1 MKRFSILTLVLM
13 STLIISACGAQ
24 ATPIPTVNVAD
35 IQNTMAA
42 AAFTM
47 IAETQAAIPTAT
59 LTATP
64 TDTPIPTVTVPPLPT
79 LDATFTAVPDAN
91 SGAGDPCIN
100 TVLPATLTGE
110 TVKLRIDNSTKV
122 TVSLTVY
129 LNQTAPQNVCG
140 YRSYTIAP
148 GEFIVLNNL
157 VEGCYTLWAWNPDPE
172 DYFIVTNGTNCID
185 SAEPWVF
192 DISTGSITL
201 GT

>member
-35 IQNTMAA
+35 MQNTMAA

-59 LTATP
+59 PTAPP
-64 TDTPIPTVTVPPLPT
+64 TDTPVPTVTLPPLPT
-79 LDATFTAVPDAN
+79 LDATFTAVPSGT

-110 TVKLRIDNSTKV
+110 TVKIRDRQFNKSDSFAHCISKSNRTPKCMRISQ
-122 TVSLTVY
+122 LH
-129 LNQTAPQNVCG
+129 
-140 YRSYTIAP
+140 YRSRRIYCP
-148 GEFIVLNNL
+148 
-157 VEGCYTLWAWNPDPE
+157 
-172 DYFIVTNGTNCID
+172 
-185 SAEPWVF
+185 
-192 DISTGSITL
+192 
-201 GT
+201 